1 MWQKDY
7 GLNPATCSCENE
19 KYLARFM
26 NDSANI
32 CDKVID
38 SYNEDVDA
46 EAKSNDK
53 TNFNDI

>member
-1 MWQKDY
+1 
-7 GLNPATCSCENE
+7 
-19 KYLARFM
+19 M